1 MMKYEGSKADKIED
15 KKGAKR
21 TGMTLK
27 QWEKSPQDRKQDV
40 AGTKRERARKA
51 KKKKALAK

>member
-1 MMKYEGSKADKIED
+1 MKYEGSKADRVQD

-21 TGMTLK
+21 AGVSLK
-27 QWEKSPQDRKQDV
+27 QWEKSAEDRKQDA

-51 KKKKALAK
+51 KKKKVK